1 MQTVFRSKLGKAV
14 SDSEKLR
21 TNR

>member
-1 MQTVFRSKLGKAV
+1 MQTVLRSKLGKAV